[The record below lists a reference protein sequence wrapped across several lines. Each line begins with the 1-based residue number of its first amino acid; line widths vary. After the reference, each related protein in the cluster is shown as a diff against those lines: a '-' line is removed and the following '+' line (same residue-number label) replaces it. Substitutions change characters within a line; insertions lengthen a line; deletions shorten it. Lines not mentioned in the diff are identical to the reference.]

1 MLVFQLKIKWISE
14 YSNLFESRGV
24 QARKCLCHFLIIEIL
39 LLKNDRRSKM
49 ERLHRDLFFRRGIE
63 RRLDPSSWLVR
74 KLGE

>member
-14 YSNLFESRGV
+14 YSNLFESQFGSRGV

-49 ERLHRDLFFRRGIE
+49 ERLHRDLFFRRGI
-63 RRLDPSSWLVR
+63 VR